1 MKKKLIPHDNDT
13 TVENQQPVKKKQLTD
28 NRSNKSGLSKR
39 DNWKRSVDNGI
50 ATVNSENSTTTESVE
65 LQNISNIRNNL
76 ERNNVNKDKIVKL
89 GDSTMKDVDGWTLSR
104 LLNSKSMRVKVMHFS
119 GATTAYLENY
129 IKSTFKQIKLSCVLA
144 LTI

>member
-50 ATVNSENSTTTESVE
+50 ATVNLENSTTTESAE

-104 LLNSKSMRVKVMHFS
+104 LLNSKSMRLKVMHFS

>member
-50 ATVNSENSTTTESVE
+50 ATVNLENSTTTESVE

-76 ERNNVNKDKIVKL
+76 ERNNVNKDNIVKL
-89 GDSTMKDVDGWTLSR
+89 GDFTMKHVDGWTLSR
-104 LLNSKSMRVKVMHFS
+104 LLNSKSMRVKIFWYSASHWN
-119 GATTAYLENY
+119 EW
-129 IKSTFKQIKLSCVLA
+129 
-144 LTI
+144 

>member
-50 ATVNSENSTTTESVE
+50 ATVNLENSTTAESVE

-76 ERNNVNKDKIVKL
+76 ERNNVNKDNIVKL
-89 GDSTMKDVDGWTLSR
+89 GDFTMKHVDGWTLSR
-104 LLNSKSMRVKVMHFS
+104 LLNSKSMRVKIFWYSASHWN
-119 GATTAYLENY
+119 EW
-129 IKSTFKQIKLSCVLA
+129 
-144 LTI
+144 